1 MKKSKKLF
9 SAEELLN
16 EKYGKPGTD
25 SREIFQKEAFAFYFG
40 EVIRERRKSLKMTQE
55 ELANI
60 VGKKRPYIS
69 RIEKGEDIKL
79 SNFSLLI
86 KALKLS
92 IELKPA

>member
-1 MKKSKKLF
+1 MKKSKTKY
-9 SAEELLN
+9 SAEEILS
-16 EKYGKPGTD
+16 EKYGKPGSL
-25 SREIFQKEAFAFYFG
+25 SREKFRKDAFANYFA
-40 EVIRERRKSLKMTQE
+40 EIIRDRRKSLKMTQE
-55 ELANI
+55 ELANK

-86 KALKLS
+86 SALDLS